1 MLFQLC
7 KMSLISGR
15 TLDILPKHT
24 DGATTLMTNP
34 KNRLTRTV
42 QDGKRNVNIKQVRE
56 QVSAG
61 EYSLRPHAIQH
72 AAKEGFNFSDILHA
86 VLTGEVI
93 ERYPDRNRC
102 LFYADIVVE
111 KITLPLH
118 VVCEFNP
125 ELDTIV
131 DIVTAYVPT
140 EETWISPRQRRRK

>member
-1 MLFQLC
+1 M
-7 KMSLISGR
+7 
-15 TLDILPKHT
+15 
-24 DGATTLMTNP
+24 
-34 KNRLTRTV
+34 
-42 QDGKRNVNIKQVRE
+42 RE

-72 AAKEGFNFSDILHA
+72 AAKEGFNFSDILHV
-86 VLTGEVI
+86 VLTGEII

-111 KITLPLH
+111 RISLPLH

-125 ELDTIV
+125 KIDMVV

-140 EETWISPRQRRRK
+140 AEEWISPRRRRRKRP

>member
-1 MLFQLC
+1 M
-7 KMSLISGR
+7 
-15 TLDILPKHT
+15 
-24 DGATTLMTNP
+24 
-34 KNRLTRTV
+34 
-42 QDGKRNVNIKQVRE
+42 NIEQVRE

-72 AAKEGFNFSDILHA
+72 AAKEGFNSSDILHA

-93 ERYPDRNRC
+93 EHYPDRNRC

-111 KITLPLH
+111 RIILPLH

-125 ELDTIV
+125 ELDTVVV

-140 EETWISPRQRRRK
+140 EEKWVSPRRRRRK